1 MHTAPQFINLHTVI
15 RPRKKLGEILL
26 ARNLVTEEQ
35 IAEAIG
41 LQAQTGKRM
50 GHILVEKGWLTELDM
65 LKVLSEQ
72 FSLPYVWLRPGIYD
86 PAAIELISKD
96 TARRLEILPLFRV
109 HDFLSIATH
118 TPQAIPKFDEIEE
131 RTGFKVKPVL
141 AQRQEILKSIEEAY
155 AGTGIITDYV
165 DDLADDFELVDRQL
179 PEDLTTIDEL
189 AEGSPVVNLV
199 NAMIQRAV
207 RDGASDIHIEPSFA
221 KCRIRFRID
230 GVLYEVMTPRIEMY
244 AAIISRL
251 KVIAGLDIAE
261 RRMPQDGRIQVTTQ
275 GRVVD
280 LRFSSLPGILGEKV
294 VLRVLD
300 KDKSILDINRLGMT
314 NENLT
319 LFNQML
325 DRPHGLLLV
334 TGPTGSG
341 KSTTLYAALTQL
353 NSLEKNLVTIE
364 DPVEYQLDII
374 NQNQV
379 KEAIG
384 LTFAKMLKHIL
395 RQDPDI
401 IMVGEIREHETA
413 EIAIQAALTG
423 HLVLSTLH
431 TNDAI
436 GTITRLLDMHII
448 SYLLSSSLIGVIAQ
462 RLVRTVCPDC
472 KVSYLPSKEIV
483 NKLGGLASDNIKLM
497 RGRGCSACYDS
508 GYRGRLGVH
517 EVLAVDSELQRLINA
532 SPSREE
538 LAEYVGRIGM
548 KTLMADGLRRVIDGM
563 TTIEEIS
570 RAITL
575 V

>member
-1 MHTAPQFINLHTVI
+1 MHSAIYPLNLNASSQ
-15 RPRKKLGEILL
+15 PRKKLGEILL
-26 ARNLVTEEQ
+26 AQNIVTEEQ
-35 IAEAIG
+35 ITEAIA

-50 GHILVEKGWLTELDM
+50 GKILVEKGWLTEHDM
-65 LKVLSEQ
+65 LKVLSHQ
-72 FSLPYVWLRPGIYD
+72 FSLPHVLLRPGLYD
-86 PAAIELISKD
+86 PAAVSLISKD
-96 TARRLEILPLFRV
+96 TARRLEILPLFKVRG
-109 HDFLSIATH
+109 FLSIATH

-131 RTGFKVKPVL
+131 RTGLRVKPVL
-141 AQRQEILKSIEEAY
+141 AQQQDILKSIEEAY
-155 AGTGIITDYV
+155 AGTGIVTDYV
-165 DDLADDFELVDRQL
+165 DDLGEDFELVDRQL
-179 PEDLTTIDEL
+179 TEDYTTIDEL

-207 RDGASDIHIEPSFA
+207 RDGASDIHIEPSSA

-230 GVLYEVMTPRIEMY
+230 GVLYEVMAPKIELH
-244 AAIISRL
+244 AAIVSRL

-261 RRMPQDGRIQVTTQ
+261 RRLPQDGRIQVTTQ
-275 GRVVD
+275 GRIVD

-300 KDKSILDINRLGMT
+300 KSESLLDINTLGMT
-314 NENLT
+314 DENLAI
-319 LFNQML
+319 FKQML
-325 DRPHGLLLV
+325 DTPHGLLLV

-353 NSLEKNLVTIE
+353 NSLEKNIITIE

-384 LTFAKMLKHIL
+384 LSFAKMLKHVL

-436 GTITRLLDMHII
+436 GTITRLLDMNII
-448 SYLLSSSLIGVIAQ
+448 SYLISSSLIGVIAQ

-472 KVSYLPSKEIV
+472 VVSSIPTKEV
-483 NKLGGLASDNIKLM
+483 AEKLGLKDSDNIQLM
-497 RGRGCSACYDS
+497 RGRGCSSCYDS
-508 GYRGRLGVH
+508 GYRGRQGVH
-517 EVLAVDSELQRLINA
+517 EILTVDSDLQKLINTN
-532 SPSREE
+532 PSREQLE
-538 LAEYVGRIGM
+538 SYIEHSEM
-548 KTLMADGLRRVIDGM
+548 KTLMDEGLRLVTKGM

-570 RAITL
+570 RAVSIL
-575 V
+575 

>member
-1 MHTAPQFINLHTVI
+1 MHSAPYPLNLNTASQ
-15 RPRKKLGEILL
+15 PRKKLGEILL
-26 ARNLVTEEQ
+26 AKNLVTEEQ
-35 IAEAIG
+35 IAEAIA

-50 GHILVEKGWLTELDM
+50 GKILIEKGWLTEHDM
-65 LKVLSEQ
+65 LKVLSDQ
-72 FSLPYVWLRPGIYD
+72 FSLPYVLLRPGLYD
-86 PAAIELISKD
+86 PAAVSLISKD
-96 TARRLEILPLFRV
+96 TARRLEILPLFKVR
-109 HDFLSIATH
+109 DFLSIATH
-118 TPQAIPKFDEIEE
+118 TPQAIPKFDEIED
-131 RTGFKVKPVL
+131 RTGLRVKPVL
-141 AQRQEILKSIEEAY
+141 AQQQDILKSIEGAY
-155 AGTGIITDYV
+155 AGTGIVTDYV
-165 DDLADDFELVDRQL
+165 DDLEEDFELIDRRL
-179 PEDLTTIDEL
+179 AEDYTTIDEL

-230 GVLYEVMTPRIEMY
+230 GVLYEVMTPKIELH
-244 AAIISRL
+244 AAIVSRL

-261 RRMPQDGRIQVTTQ
+261 RRLPQDGRIQVTTQ
-275 GRVVD
+275 GRIID

-300 KDKSILDINRLGMT
+300 KSKSLLDIYKLGMT
-314 NENLT
+314 DENLE
-319 LFNQML
+319 LFKQML
-325 DRPHGLLLV
+325 DKPHGLLLV

-353 NSLEKNLVTIE
+353 NSLEKNIITIE

-384 LTFAKMLKHIL
+384 LSFAKMLKHVL

-436 GTITRLLDMHII
+436 STITRLLDMKII

-462 RLVRTVCPDC
+462 RLVRTVCQDC
-472 KVSYLPSKEIV
+472 VVSSLPTKEIAE
-483 NKLGGLASDNIKLM
+483 KLGLKESDTIQLR
-497 RGRGCSACYDS
+497 RGRGCSSCYDS
-508 GYRGRLGVH
+508 GYKGRLSVH
-517 EVLAVDSELQRLINA
+517 ETLAVDSVLQKLINTN
-532 SPSREE
+532 PSREE
-538 LAEYVGRIGM
+538 LENYIEQTGM
-548 KTLMADGLRRVIDGM
+548 KTLMDDGLRLVIKGM

-570 RAITL
+570 RAVSL